1 MTTPTIS
8 PDALERAVN
17 ERLAADTAS
26 KQLTDLVTRVDK
38 LVTDG
43 EVETKNNMEFRAK
56 VNQVQFGGASVLQMS
71 NWGPMDSPL
80 DLGKIIRLTSV
91 DDLGFPPLERSGSSL
106 EESFLEQQAL
116 EPAGRSTLARIP
128 FAAIEARER
137 QLQLQRNTVA
147 GGAGA
152 RPLNIHI
159 LGDGGLLLN
168 AFNPILGA
176 MNVRSGLSGAQKQ
189 PYWTAQGSAAGG
201 AEATD
206 ITISTWTLDDTEL
219 LPVSIGS
226 AFDIS
231 SSLRAADDLTFEALV
246 YMSIQAVAGDELVKQ
261 VLNGGGPS
269 ANEIAG
275 LWGRVSTATPD
286 QVHEYGAAQTDH
298 SRQDILAV
306 KNLVDLQKTD
316 GGPGQFILSTTMWQ
330 LCESTLRGG
339 AASDA
344 YLLEAMM
351 DGMGMGMMEGR
362 AAYHYRDFSPA
373 GIVDA
378 GLFAKLQ
385 RCTIFLWNN
394 SFLLEEVPV
403 LARKTQYKLV
413 VEAQLSVLQPDYNLS
428 AIRQS

>member
-159 LGDGGLLLN
+159 LGDGRAAAQRLQ
-168 AFNPILGA
+168 PDLGRDECPQA
-176 MNVRSGLSGAQKQ
+176 VCPAHKSSRTG
-189 PYWTAQGSAAGG
+189 PPQGSAAGG

-316 GGPGQFILSTTMWQ
+316 GGPRPVHSLNHDVAALRVHPARRRGLRRLSAG
-330 LCESTLRGG
+330 SHDGRDGDGDDGG
-339 AASDA
+339 P
-344 YLLEAMM
+344 
-351 DGMGMGMMEGR
+351 GR
-362 AAYHYRDFSPA
+362 LPLPR
-373 GIVDA
+373 
-378 GLFAKLQ
+378 
-385 RCTIFLWNN
+385 
-394 SFLLEEVPV
+394 
-403 LARKTQYKLV
+403 
-413 VEAQLSVLQPDYNLS
+413 LQPGRHCRRRAVCEIATLYDLPME
-428 AIRQS
+428 